1 MALIALTNVIA
12 TNSMAQSKFLFLLPL
27 GGGMI
32 MFLILIGLFHDSS
45 LIIAELL
52 FLSTVLI
59 SVGVFLSYF
68 LFKDRKTKKTRLPI

>member
-1 MALIALTNVIA
+1 
-12 TNSMAQSKFLFLLPL
+12 
-27 GGGMI
+27 

-52 FLSTVLI
+52 FLSTVFI

-68 LFKDRKTKKTRLPI
+68 LFKNRKPKKNVKDLSVD